1 MQRFALLPQGR
12 PQGKQKMK
20 AGVRNNDEFLQLCFE

>member
-1 MQRFALLPQGR
+1 LPQGR

-20 AGVRNNDEFLQLCFE
+20 AWVRKNDDFLQLWFE

>member
-1 MQRFALLPQGR
+1 MQRFVWFSQGR

-20 AGVRNNDEFLQLCFE
+20 ARVGKNDDFLQLWFE

>member
-1 MQRFALLPQGR
+1 LPQGR

-20 AGVRNNDEFLQLCFE
+20 AVVRKNDDFFAIVV